1 MPDIVLQ
8 KHMSLVDD
16 KSLSAKENNGHK
28 RKRIVEEGL
37 PKKVSPL
44 KKKNKIGDERTEETD
59 DEDWNSQKSQI
70 INQAQ
75 Q

>member
-16 KSLSAKENNGHK
+16 KSLKAKESNGHK

-37 PKKVSPL
+37 PKK
-44 KKKNKIGDERTEETD
+44 
-59 DEDWNSQKSQI
+59 
-70 INQAQ
+70 
-75 Q
+75 